1 MLLQVGGIE
10 LIGIPRHIEEELDGI
25 FHRFQVAH
33 IQYPHLVY
41 AIPVGQVHLLP
52 QTRDGTDVDPLRV
65 ARASHVVYVVVH
77 AEASLTLLGSTKFR
91 QTADVAPVVVA
102 QQQDDIVW
110 HLHPLVVEVLHFLI
124 ECPHLRHILG
134 FLALHL
140 SEQFAL
146 LFYYLL
152 HQPDG
157 GFVFHCLVTVTTHT
171 YGVHRLPRLGTL
183 HTASPEVHHLV
194 VVGGE
199 APLAVTLAA
208 LPVLLGQCHRLVVRG
223 AHHDAHPVGQRAI
236 LLVVVVEGT
245 APHGRPHVVGLQT
258 QQQFEYVLV
267 HLGIDAAE
275 LLVAPVAKRG
285 PLVVDEYTTVSH
297 FGLAVGIYTSFYIY
311 VILMP
316 CGDVGPPVPRRH
328 THLATELVDAVD
340 GAALVAAG
348 NHQGLFHSRCGVVNN
363 LQEILLPLTFYVFLL
378 NLS

>member
-1 MLLQVGGIE
+1 M
-10 LIGIPRHIEEELDGI
+10 RHV
-25 FHRFQVAH
+25 R
-33 IQYPHLVY
+33 
-41 AIPVGQVHLLP
+41 
-52 QTRDGTDVDPLRV
+52 
-65 ARASHVVYVVVH
+65 
-77 AEASLTLLGSTKFR
+77 
-91 QTADVAPVVVA
+91 
-102 QQQDDIVW
+102 
-110 HLHPLVVEVLHFLI
+110 
-124 ECPHLRHILG
+124 G
-134 FLALHL
+134 FLASHL

-146 LFYYLL
+146 LLHDLL
-152 HQPDG
+152 HQPYAG
-157 GFVFHCLVTVTTHT
+157 LVFHCLVTVATHAH
-171 YGVHRLPRLGTL
+171 GVHRLPRLGTL
-183 HTASPEVHHLV
+183 HTTTPEVHHLV
-194 VVGGE
+194 VVSGE

-223 AHHDAHPVGQRAI
+223 AHHDAHPVGKNTI
-236 LLVVVVEGT
+236 LRVVVIEGT
-245 APHGRPHVVGLQT
+245 APHGGPHVVGLQT

-285 PLVVDEYTTVSH
+285 PLVVDEYTSVSH

-316 CGDVGPPVPRRH
+316 CGDVGPPVPRRYS
-328 THLATELVDAVD
+328 HLARQFVDAVD